1 MNPHPTNTKPSLMA
15 PAPLDPHEPPR
26 WRTLSARDRPLPE
39 DAWISSVL
47 KDPEARSKWQSL
59 LDAPRFVV
67 SEDFAEWSLVV
78 LSLQLSEGDNDLLS
92 LLFRM
97 GSAHQTAAWSV
108 CRKTRQ
114 IYRLPLQ
121 RLPTGSAFAEIDIF
135 QAARLA
141 AHAHTLKPFATVS
154 DWGDTETRKLWEARL
169 AERSAF
175 ELSDCSRPLLRA
187 GEPGEF
193 ATVRDGDRAWDASH
207 VLDNVAAI
215 EARPPQERRQFWQ
228 RLHRRERKL
237 ARRTM
242 QLICQKLDPDIQNEV
257 RTAGLADGLS
267 AHRLNWLSQALP
279 GEARTRRLQA
289 LIAAPLLLPMLLRSD
304 ARQATVV
311 TEASTPPT
319 LDAAI
324 EHGEPLFPLL
334 AQRAGL
340 SERTVR
346 HLRTVALRE
355 HHLTAA
361 HELHPVSRR
370 LTLLSW
376 LELIPA
382 EQWPQ
387 STRQW
392 QLWVRVTLA
401 LSRHSMNV
409 FQLLGE
415 AQHAAASGV
424 VTDAVADIP
433 VRDIDLR
440 ANTAHAAI
448 THAFYRELAA
458 RRWKLKVGPRHDV
471 AWDREDGHVFSM
483 MGFELSDFLEAL
495 RPGEQDEPD
504 GVEARH
510 DRLPTSVRLELQ
522 TWSITDWWAAS
533 DRWHQ
538 YLADAGVDHT
548 TRLSKYAN
556 DDEVLHW
563 LPLLEPINIT
573 TRTAPRRIEF
583 LTDSQALVKEGA
595 AMNHCVSVRVDDCL
609 TQRSHIASVTDTDGR
624 RCSTLAV
631 RLDYL
636 AGRWCPVQVEHRTL
650 RNRTPEDA
658 CRVAVAQLMQALKQ
672 PELQSRFQDIEAARA
687 ERETALS
694 VRLADRQQRSV
705 SLQRAA
711 FKSALPEHMF
721 LQLGGDDQ

>member
-1 MNPHPTNTKPSLMA
+1 MNPHPSETTPSPLP
-15 PAPLDPHEPPR
+15 PARQDPRHPPR
-26 WRTLSARDRPLPE
+26 WRTLSARERPIPQ

-47 KDPEARSKWQSL
+47 KDPEARSKWESL

-78 LSLQLSEGDNDLLS
+78 VSLQLSEGDNDLLS

-97 GSAHQTAAWSV
+97 GSAHQTAAWAV

-114 IYRLPLQ
+114 IYRLPVQ
-121 RLPTGSAFAEIDIF
+121 SLPTGSPFAEIDIF
-135 QAARLA
+135 RAARSA
-141 AHAHTLKPFATVS
+141 ARAHPLKPFVTVV
-154 DWGDTETRKLWEARL
+154 DWADPATRKLWEARL
-169 AERSAF
+169 ADRSAF
-175 ELSDCSRPLLRA
+175 ELSDCSRPFSRA
-187 GEPGEF
+187 QESGEF
-193 ATVRDGDRAWDASH
+193 ASVRDGDRTWDVSH
-207 VLDNVAAI
+207 VLENVADI

-228 RLHRRERKL
+228 RLHRRERPL
-237 ARRTM
+237 ARRAM
-242 QLICQKLDPDIQNEV
+242 QLICQKLDPNIQNEV
-257 RTAGLADGLS
+257 RAAGLADGLS
-267 AHRLNWLSQALP
+267 AQRLNWLSQALP
-279 GEARTRRLQA
+279 GEGRTRRLQA

-311 TEASTPPT
+311 TEASTTST

-334 AQRAGL
+334 AQRSGL

-346 HLRTVALRE
+346 HLRTVTLRE
-355 HHLTAA
+355 HHLTAG

-392 QLWVRVTLA
+392 KLWVRVTVA
-401 LSRHSMNV
+401 LSRQSMDV
-409 FQLLGE
+409 SRLLSE
-415 AQHAAASGV
+415 APNAAASGV
-424 VTDAVADIP
+424 VTDAVVDIP
-433 VRDIDLR
+433 VGDIDLR
-440 ANTAHAAI
+440 ANTTHVAI

-458 RRWKLKVGPRHDV
+458 RRWKLKVGPRHDM
-471 AWDREDGHVFSM
+471 AWDREDGHVLSM
-483 MGFELSDFLEAL
+483 MGFELSDFLKAL
-495 RPGEQDEPD
+495 RPGEQHEPD
-504 GVEARH
+504 GIDARH
-510 DRLPTSVRLELQ
+510 DRLPTSVRRELQ

-538 YLADAGVDHT
+538 YLAQAGVDHT
-548 TRLSKYAN
+548 IRLSKYAN

-563 LPLLEPINIT
+563 LPLLEPIDIT
-573 TRTAPRRIEF
+573 TPTALRRIEF
-583 LTDSQALVKEGA
+583 LSNSRALVDEGV

-609 TQRSHIASVTDTDGR
+609 TQRSHIASVTDGDGR

-631 RLDYL
+631 RLDYE
-636 AGRWCPVQVEHRTL
+636 AGQWCPVQVEHRTL

-658 CRVAVAQLMQALKQ
+658 CRVAVAQLMKALKE
-672 PELQSRFQDIEAARA
+672 PELQSRFQAIEVSRA
-687 ERETALS
+687 QRETALS
-694 VRLADRQQRSV
+694 VRLTERRHRSV

-711 FKSALPEHMF
+711 LKAALPAHVF
-721 LQLGGDDQ
+721 LQLGSDDR